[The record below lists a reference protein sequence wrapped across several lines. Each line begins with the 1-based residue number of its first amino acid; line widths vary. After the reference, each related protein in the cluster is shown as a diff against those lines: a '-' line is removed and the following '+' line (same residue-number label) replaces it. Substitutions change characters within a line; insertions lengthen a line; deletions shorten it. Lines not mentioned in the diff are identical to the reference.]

1 MNTELL
7 DYLSGHPLFSG
18 LGVEE
23 IKSLEPLIL
32 EEYFEK
38 SSDVFLED
46 ERADHFY
53 ILKEGSL
60 RASIGG
66 KILATVIPGQ
76 IFGEIAVLNRSIR
89 TGSVYA
95 LEDSRVIR
103 INGREIFF
111 GDAVPAPIAFS
122 LLREIIKPVTS
133 LYYTNDFFKRTRDI
147 IFQGENDKV
156 EFKSTLRYNL
166 HSGKFGREIEHAVLK
181 TIAAFLNSWG
191 GILVIGVDD
200 EKNITGIAKDQFE
213 SDDRALLHLTQMIKE
228 RIGEHFLQFIQA
240 SVEKIGQE
248 QIIRID
254 VNPSNRPAYVTNNQD
269 EYFYIRTGPSTT
281 DLKTSMIYDYIDHR
295 FYRPKA

>member
-18 LGVEE
+18 LGAEE
-23 IKSLEPLIL
+23 IKSLDPLIS
-32 EEYFEK
+32 EECLEK

-53 ILKEGSL
+53 ILKQGSL

-66 KILATVIPGQ
+66 KILATVVPGQ

-103 INGREIFF
+103 INGRELFF
-111 GDAVPAPIAFS
+111 SNTVPVEIAFR

-147 IFQGENDKV
+147 ILQGENEKV
-156 EFKSTLRYNL
+156 EFKSTLRFNL
-166 HSGKFGREIEHAVLK
+166 HSGKFGREIEHAALK
-181 TIAAFLNSWG
+181 TISAFLNSWG

-200 EKNITGIAKDQFE
+200 EKNISGIAKDQFE

-240 SVEKIGQE
+240 SVERIGQE

-254 VNPSNRPAYVTNNQD
+254 VNPSNLPAYLTNNQD